1 MEALVE
7 SVLRTFSARNMKITS
22 SSPSPRLGR
31 RPERGK
37 FRSTCWKKWSKVAAA
52 RDQFRRVAERYA
64 KSRAHSDKRFLSRIV
79 AFAQPRKGER
89 VLDVATGPGFV
100 GVEFAKK
107 GVEVVGTD
115 ITMEMLTHAKE
126 LRRRNSAMME
136 LVLAEASRQPFRGET
151 FDIAVSRLAF
161 HHMKEP
167 AKAVESMTSLVKPGG
182 RIVVADLVVSEDDG
196 VADFHNR
203 FERFRDPSHVRTLKL
218 TEWKTIFR
226 GLGLRLEQVGLSKV
240 RLEVVEWARRAG
252 FPEDRIRELVYML
265 ETAPL
270 KAKRSLS
277 AFHRNGLMFFLNTR
291 AILVGTKRR
300 QPPVRRPFARTR
312 RMIKK

>member
-1 MEALVE
+1 
-7 SVLRTFSARNMKITS
+7 
-22 SSPSPRLGR
+22 
-31 RPERGK
+31 
-37 FRSTCWKKWSKVAAA
+37 VAVA

-115 ITMEMLTHAKE
+115 ITREMLSHAKE
-126 LRRRNSAMME
+126 LRKRNGVQVE
-136 LVLAEASRQPFRGET
+136 FVLAEASHQPFRDET

-161 HHMKEP
+161 HHVKEP
-167 AKAVESMTSLVKPGG
+167 AKAVESMRSLVKPGG
-182 RIVVADLVVSEDDG
+182 KIVVADLVVSEDDG
-196 VADFHNR
+196 VADFHNG

-226 GLGLRLEQVGLSKV
+226 DLGLRLERVGLSKV
-240 RLEVVEWARRAG
+240 RLEVVEWANRAG
-252 FPEDRIRELVYML
+252 FPEDRIRELVHML
-265 ETAPL
+265 ETAPV

-277 AFHRNGLMFFLNTR
+277 VFHRNGLLFFLNTR
-291 AILVGTKRR
+291 AILVGTRQQ
-300 QPPVRRPFARTR
+300 QPPVRTALAAARGMT
-312 RMIKK
+312 KK

>member
-1 MEALVE
+1 
-7 SVLRTFSARNMKITS
+7 MKITS
-22 SSPSPRLGR
+22 SSPSPQDLDEDQNAASSEVPVGKSGR
-31 RPERGK
+31 RL
-37 FRSTCWKKWSKVAAA
+37 AAA
-52 RDQFRRVAERYA
+52 RDQFRRVAEMYA

-79 AFAQPRKGER
+79 AFARPQKGER

-107 GVEVVGTD
+107 GVGVVGTD

-126 LRRRNSAMME
+126 LRRRNRAMME
-136 LVLAEASRQPFRGET
+136 LVLAEASHQPFRGET

-167 AKAVESMTSLVKPGG
+167 AKAVESMKSLVKPGG
-182 RIVVADLVVSEDDG
+182 RIVVADLVVSENDG
-196 VADFHNR
+196 VAHFHNS

-226 GLGLRLEQVGLSKV
+226 DLGLRLEQVGLSKV
-240 RLEVVEWARRAG
+240 RLEVVEWAKRAG

-270 KAKRSLS
+270 KAKRSLGV
-277 AFHRNGLMFFLNTR
+277 FHGNGLLFFLNTR
-291 AILVGTKRR
+291 AIFVGTRQQ
-300 QPPVRRPFARTR
+300 QPPVHKVLAAARGTV
-312 RMIKK
+312 KK